1 MNRSQ
6 QFLSEA
12 RQVIDQLD
20 PDVTELMVSL
30 IDQTRPNHVT
40 GSDT

>member
-1 MNRSQ
+1 MNHSQ
-6 QFLSEA
+6 KFLSEA
-12 RQVIDQLD
+12 RQMIEQID

-30 IDQTRPNHVT
+30 IDQTRLNHAT

>member
-20 PDVTELMVSL
+20 PDVTELMENL
-30 IDQTRPNHVT
+30 LDQ
-40 GSDT
+40 G

>member
-1 MNRSQ
+1 MNHSQ

-12 RQVIDQLD
+12 RQIIDQID
-20 PDVTELMVSL
+20 PDITERMVSL
-30 IDQTRPNHVT
+30 IDQTRPNHAI